1 MDGPCNSLGTVK
13 KSKALQLTQNDQ
25 AQRILTLYP
34 VNQLSAD
41 ASAYFGRHAGQLSA
55 CSRAWSWQFYGD
67 FQLLFDT
74 TCKEFIENIYLL
86 ETQQDKN
93 NHKTSKQTK

>member
-1 MDGPCNSLGTVK
+1 MKKLILMDGPCNSLGTVK

-74 TCKEFIENIYLL
+74 T
-86 ETQQDKN
+86 
-93 NHKTSKQTK
+93 

>member
-1 MDGPCNSLGTVK
+1 MKLSIPCLYSEM
-13 KSKALQLTQNDQ
+13 KSKALQLTQ
-25 AQRILTLYP
+25 II
-34 VNQLSAD
+34 
-41 ASAYFGRHAGQLSA
+41 RHSTYIRRTGQLVIYQLTGLKHPCLDIA
-55 CSRAWSWQFYGD
+55 IIIYGH